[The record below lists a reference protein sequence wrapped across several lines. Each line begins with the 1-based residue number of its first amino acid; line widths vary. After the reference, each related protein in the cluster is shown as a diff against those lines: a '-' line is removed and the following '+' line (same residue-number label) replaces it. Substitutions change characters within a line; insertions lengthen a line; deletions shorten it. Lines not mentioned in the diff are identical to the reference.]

1 MVHCGNFPV
10 SLSAEQGKFRRHFLF
25 EDHSPGTY
33 EAEIKGGEMSIVR
46 FDGDNGEYS
55 LLLGKAKGV
64 QGPFTRGTYVWVEVD
79 DWIKWER
86 KLVEGP
92 YVHHCVG
99 IHANVIPV
107 LYESS
112 KYIKGFKLD
121 LVDTTEDEIIDWLDC
136 K

>member
-1 MVHCGNFPV
+1 M
-10 SLSAEQGKFRRHFLF
+10 
-25 EDHSPGTY
+25 
-33 EAEIKGGEMSIVR
+33 
-46 FDGDNGEYS
+46 
-55 LLLGKAKGV
+55 
-64 QGPFTRGTYVWVEVD
+64 D

-107 LYESS
+107 LYEAS

-121 LVDTTEDEIIDWLDC
+121 LVDTTEEEIIDWLDC